1 MNSILK
7 VITIL
12 ILVALALFCAF
23 GFLASFEYPSPNLWH
38 LGYATAF
45 ALLTILIWHVGR
57 SLIHSCLSEP
67 VSLPTKSGRL

>member
-7 VITIL
+7 VMMIL

-45 ALLTILIWHVGR
+45 ALLTISIWRVGR
-57 SLIHSCLSEP
+57 
-67 VSLPTKSGRL
+67 RLVRP